1 MNWYMLTAERICVDI
16 SQREYINPKGC
27 VWHALQFILGELL
40 KPYQHD
46 HCSRRTEKRRR
57 VNPSHAPSYKF
68 GENKGLNALA
78 KLLKVMDIPRSEL
91 DWVLQPFGI
100 NK

>member
-1 MNWYMLTAERICVDI
+1 MACSPVY
-16 SQREYINPKGC
+16 
-27 VWHALQFILGELL
+27 
-40 KPYQHD
+40 
-46 HCSRRTEKRRR
+46 SRRVAETVLARSLLASDRKSRR
-57 VNPSHAPSYKF
+57 VNPSHAPSLKF